1 MEALCSPTSV
11 QPLETVIQCLRA
23 LFTLLDD
30 PWPRQQLGSNHAL
43 CIELINILH
52 RLLLTRESKE
62 CPLLI
67 MELLKQVILAS
78 TENLELKKQQNL
90 GKYACLNDFC

>member
-1 MEALCSPTSV
+1 MEALCSATSV
-11 QPLETVIQCLRA
+11 QPLETVIQCLKA

-30 PWPRQQLGSNHAL
+30 SWPRQQLGSNHAL

-62 CPLLI
+62 CPQLI
-67 MELLKQVILAS
+67 LDVLKQVILAS
-78 TENLELKKQQNL
+78 SENLEREKQLETGNKTL
-90 GKYACLNDFC
+90 